1 MRGTCCKTTHRWIYS
16 PLIDIPFR
24 LSPPVNNLRALRSE
38 SDEIRFGKLN
48 FNARA
53 STIELRSMERTRHIM
68 EREKVFLKASKI
80 INEKETREREILGF
94 EYSLLSKNDG
104 GKFNPETVHSGFCSI
119 GFSRSVFQIQ
129 GRNAAGHD
137 TRGISTIP
145 RGNVAHSCPAFTPGG
160 LSRLGSSIT
169 LAIGRRS
176 LSTCQW

>member
-119 GFSRSVFQIQ
+119 GFSRKTRFSRYKVGTQLATTLVGFPRYREETWHIRVQPLHPVVFQ
-129 GRNAAGHD
+129 D
-137 TRGISTIP
+137 
-145 RGNVAHSCPAFTPGG
+145 
-160 LSRLGSSIT
+160 
-169 LAIGRRS
+169 
-176 LSTCQW
+176 